1 MSIIATWRSS
11 RARGEAQAPGSAFLA
26 GAAWPCMACMSACA
40 AGARFVRRLSALD
53 DAAGIDAD
61 LTPRIDNVAPI
72 THEAAGFRQK
82 TVRICRGERMAR
94 SQIDQLDTSA
104 VEKGVATDEE
114 RIGPLPRKICE
125 GRIDLADGAGAENLD
140 LQPYG
145 ASSRFHASPAG
156 YQQSRFADAFRRYL
170 PHPAASR
177 HTGPRAYS
185 SGVQAQ
191 KGRGPQPPGAGA
203 PSLSVRT

>member
-1 MSIIATWRSS
+1 
-11 RARGEAQAPGSAFLA
+11 
-26 GAAWPCMACMSACA
+26 MALHGVHERVQQ
-40 AGARFVRRLSALD
+40 GARFVRRLSALD

-125 GRIDLADGAGAENLD
+125 GRIDLADGAGVENLD

-156 YQQSRFADAFRRYL
+156 YQQSRFADACRRYL
-170 PHPAASR
+170 PHLPPLATQDPAPIRRAFKRKKVADHSR
-177 HTGPRAYS
+177 
-185 SGVQAQ
+185 
-191 KGRGPQPPGAGA
+191 PGAGV